1 MRRFKNFIKGVM
13 VILVVFALL
22 YCLKWTFF
30 NIIKKDQTINGMK
43 ELSKVVLEDI
53 RSGKERDYIVV
64 KDVSDSQL
72 AGS

>member
-43 ELSKVVLEDI
+43 ELSKVVLEDT

-64 KDVSDSQL
+64 
-72 AGS
+72 